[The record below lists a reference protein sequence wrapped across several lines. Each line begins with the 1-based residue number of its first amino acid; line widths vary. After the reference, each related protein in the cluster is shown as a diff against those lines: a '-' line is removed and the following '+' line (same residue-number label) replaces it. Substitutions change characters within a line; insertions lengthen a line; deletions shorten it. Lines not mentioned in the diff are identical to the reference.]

1 MDPGFSEGGGGGG
14 GGGGKVTAHDHGK
27 GEGVCA
33 LPTRS
38 VEAFVVNNK

>member
-14 GGGGKVTAHDHGK
+14 VTVHDYGK
-27 GEGVCA
+27 GEGGDSR
-33 LPTRS
+33 TQS